1 MRLAPAL
8 VAALL
13 ASTSLATPTADACGG
28 GMFYPLPPT
37 MHLVATH
44 HGRTFVLLDKRVPS
58 LADVTWTRRFESYDT
73 TEVAAAPA
81 FPQAR
86 KLTLV
91 GATHTR
97 RVTTANHVFIKPVVE
112 TRDAMN
118 AIEIPSDRE
127 QHLQIAIEGE
137 VKNVAWSDVESAPL
151 GLDTAAWA
159 QSPGFSPP
167 LDPSTM
173 SLSKVAGTNVE
184 LITAWGYIDG
194 KNIATTYVRVAGARP
209 YGGYRGNPL
218 GVVTVEGTRYL
229 VLVQDGLVAP
239 VMI

>member
-1 MRLAPAL
+1 MRLASAL

-28 GMFYPLPPT
+28 GMSYPLPPT
-37 MHLVATH
+37 MYLVATH
-44 HGRTFVLLDKRVPS
+44 NGRTFVLLDKRVPS
-58 LADVTWTRRFESYDT
+58 LEGVTWTRKHESYDF
-73 TEVAAAPA
+73 TETASAPA
-81 FPQAR
+81 FSTPR

-91 GATHTR
+91 GATRPR
-97 RVTTANHVFIKPVVE
+97 RLASANHVFIKPVVE

-118 AIEIPSDRE
+118 AIEVPIDQE
-127 QHLQIAIEGE
+127 QRMQIAIEGD
-137 VKNVAWSDVESAPL
+137 VKNVAWSEVESAPL
-151 GLDTAAWA
+151 GLETVVWG
-159 QSPGFSPP
+159 QNPGFSPP